1 MFPLVF
7 GTTTDDSGVCNTFE
21 LVLTRGD
28 GVSTCVGTAGVGVG
42 NESLGTDNTGTGA
55 DARESY

>member
-1 MFPLVF
+1 MC
-7 GTTTDDSGVCNTFE
+7 VCVCDTFE

-42 NESLGTDNTGTGA
+42 DESLGTDNTGAGA